1 MPLLEENPTFTGRR
15 ETHIFSGILLDMDGT
30 IVDSTDAIVK
40 HWHKI
45 GKELGVDPAVILQ
58 SSHGR
63 RSIDTFQLYDPSK
76 ANWEYVRWIEG
87 LIPKQF
93 GLDAVEVPGARNL
106 LASLEAA
113 KAPWAIVTSGTRPLV
128 TGWLDVMKLAHPR
141 HLVVAE
147 DVKEG
152 KPDPECYHLGR
163 EKLDLS
169 ADTRVLVVEDSPAGI
184 RAGKAASCSV
194 VGLATTHSI
203 AQLIDQRPDW
213 IVKDLQSVRVVNR
226 NADTG
231 EVEMEISNS
240 LE

>member
-1 MPLLEENPTFTGRR
+1 M
-15 ETHIFSGILLDMDGT
+15 
-30 IVDSTDAIVK
+30 
-40 HWHKI
+40 
-45 GKELGVDPAVILQ
+45 
-58 SSHGR
+58 
-63 RSIDTFQLYDPSK
+63 
-76 ANWEYVRWIEG
+76 
-87 LIPKQF
+87 
-93 GLDAVEVPGARNL
+93 VEMAL
-106 LASLEAA
+106 
-113 KAPWAIVTSGTRPLV
+113 TTR
-128 TGWLDVMKLAHPR
+128 A
-141 HLVVAE
+141 
-147 DVKEG
+147 
-152 KPDPECYHLGR
+152 DPECYHLGR